1 MFKELNRTKFIDGRA
16 SKFVDDLSLVEEE
29 DNTYIYITDV
39 SRKFGLH
46 MWCYTYLE
54 PDDTGRILRYDVNN
68 DTVSVVLENLCF
80 PNGIEVTKNGEALL
94 ICELTKRRILKH
106 FLKGAK
112 AGSTHV
118 LIDNLPGEPENIRI
132 ASLADDTYWIGLALT
147 RDYRSETS
155 FLDEYATE
163 PNLRKLILRTCYILG
178 SLMHYIGELFDYHIL
193 KEKGVQLKTGLALIL
208 NDFMTYPGMA
218 IEIGP
223 NGDVITTIQIRNNV
237 SVISEIC
244 EVPSHNE
251 NKRILYV
258 GSSGGKLGKIEL

>member
-1 MFKELNRTKFIDGRA
+1 MNRTKFIDGRA
-16 SKFVDDLSLVEEE
+16 SKFVDDLALVEEKG
-29 DNTYIYITDV
+29 NTYIYITDV

-54 PDDTGRILRYDVNN
+54 PDNTGRILRYDVNN
-68 DTVSVVLENLCF
+68 DTVNVVLENLCF
-80 PNGIEVTKNGEALL
+80 PNGIEVTKTGDALL

-106 FLKGAK
+106 HLKGNK
-112 AGSTHV
+112 EGSTQV
-118 LIDNLPGEPENIRI
+118 LMDNLPGEPENIRT
-132 ASLADDTYWIGLALT
+132 SLAGTTYWIGLALT
-147 RDYRSETS
+147 RDYQSETS

-178 SLMHYIGELFDYHIL
+178 SIMHYVGGLLDYHVL

-208 NDFMTYPGMA
+208 SDFMTYPGMA

-223 NGDVITTIQIRNNV
+223 DGDVIQTMQIRNNV

-244 EVPSHNE
+244 EVPSPNE
-251 NKRILYV
+251 NQRILYV